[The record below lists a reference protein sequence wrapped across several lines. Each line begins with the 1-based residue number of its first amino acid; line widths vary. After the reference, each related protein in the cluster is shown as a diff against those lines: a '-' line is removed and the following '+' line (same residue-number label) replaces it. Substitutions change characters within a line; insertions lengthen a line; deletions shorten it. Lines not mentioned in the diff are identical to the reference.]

1 MAGFAEQLV
10 GKTNVKQSKG
20 EREKKKKKATLSASF
35 DLRTVSLLY
44 SGLKGRRGEKQH
56 FRQEMS
62 IIQKCNIIMCL
73 DGPVYQTAFS
83 GKDAGR

>member
-1 MAGFAEQLV
+1 M
-10 GKTNVKQSKG
+10 K
-20 EREKKKKKATLSASF
+20 
-35 DLRTVSLLY
+35 
-44 SGLKGRRGEKQH
+44 KQH

-83 GKDAGR
+83 GKDVRGGG